1 MPWSILR
8 LLRLLWL
15 IVSLRRKAKGQKL
28 EVRGQRFPVFYFPH
42 FIFSALP
49 ASILRLL
56 RFLWLI
62 ACSSSI
68 LAAFPCKI
76 VCRIYP
82 PSHGLAVRSKPS
94 LLAWITC
101 DGVHIDPA
109 SGKHTILGVFSNIQA
124 RSFPVVHP
132 YMVWFLTLTDVQ
144 PGKHMIKMSMGLDP
158 TNPGELLHREFE
170 SQSPLHRI
178 NLINEL
184 RNLSFDQPGEYSIL
198 IEVDDEPILATNL
211 IVS

>member
-1 MPWSILR
+1 MIRINLTTDGTDTIWIKDQFR
-8 LLRLLWL
+8 
-15 IVSLRRKAKGQKL
+15 VS
-28 EVRGQRFPVFYFPH
+28 RFSTFPLSS
-42 FIFSALP
+42 FPPTSWP
-49 ASILRLL
+49 ILRLL